1 MRRRLPP
8 LNALKAFESAARLG
22 SFSHAADEL
31 HVTHGAIS
39 RHIQLL
45 EQWLGTPMFR
55 RLNRRVVLTEPG
67 RVYLAEIGAAFDR
80 IALATAQHLQP
91 ERVRLL
97 RVNATPTVTLRWLI
111 PRLSSFHLSHPATEV
126 RLTTSNAPVASVE
139 EPCDIIL
146 RRGADDVPGYNVAW
160 TLADFRI
167 PVCSPK
173 LLARAPLRHLRD
185 LEKHT
190 LLHAATRP
198 GVWPDW
204 LKATGIPDLKPRQ
217 SLVLEHSYQTLQGA
231 LTASASRRRRCPWSL
246 TIWPPDDW
254 SCPSP
259 SPNCRRRAIAP
270 MCPRR
275 KRGKRASWRFANGC
289 SGSRRLRPFRAEA
302 GMARSPPE
310 WRPRA
315 PLEKAASKK
324 QTIDGLLLDWRGESP
339 RSACSDRRGDA
350 SWFLRVTDH
359 SRACPRRRR

>member
-204 LKATGIPDLKPRQ
+204 LKAAGIPDLKPRQ

-231 LTASASRRRRCPWSL
+231 LDGLGVAAASLPTVADDLAAGRLVLPFPEPKLPAEGYRAYVPKTKAREAGVMAFCEWLQRITAPP
-246 TIWPPDDW
+246 TIP
-254 SCPSP
+254 
-259 SPNCRRRAIAP
+259 
-270 MCPRR
+270 
-275 KRGKRASWRFANGC
+275 
-289 SGSRRLRPFRAEA
+289 SGSRNGEI
-302 GMARSPPE
+302 
-310 WRPRA
+310 A
-315 PLEKAASKK
+315 P
-324 QTIDGLLLDWRGESP
+324 
-339 RSACSDRRGDA
+339 
-350 SWFLRVTDH
+350 
-359 SRACPRRRR
+359 